1 MQSDLRTA
9 RLVTTPNACYA
20 DNVEC
25 KMHNLHGPP
34 AKRGKAD
41 SMLAMHIRSRV
52 FNLPSQ
58 LGGQGGGREEEG
70 GHDLGADR

>member
-1 MQSDLRTA
+1 M
-9 RLVTTPNACYA
+9 TTPNACYA

-58 LGGQGGGREEEG
+58 LGRQGGGRGEAGRRREATILE
-70 GHDLGADR
+70 LIADRRSL